1 MKKAV
6 FRFCLYG
13 ALVMGSAC
21 WGCDGSPS
29 REAVDETVKELS
41 GQKHVER
48 MKKMKKTVQSSQDQ
62 QTDRY
67 HALEAD
73 PEEKA
78 SD

>member
-1 MKKAV
+1 MKKTV
-6 FRFCLYG
+6 FRFCMYI
-13 ALVMGSAC
+13 ALVMGSFW
-21 WGCDGSPS
+21 WGCDGSPP

-48 MKKMKKTVQSSQDQ
+48 MKKMKKNIQTSQDQ

-67 HALEAD
+67 HVPEAD

-78 SD
+78 PD